1 MNRRFSAQRLGE
13 HRDGFLCVLQASVLK
28 RLLLGSWPRCAI
40 GKSWKLP
47 MSDKQLS
54 DRVEEAGFITGM
66 DVLIGGGWTAQ

>member
-1 MNRRFSAQRLGE
+1 
-13 HRDGFLCVLQASVLK
+13 
-28 RLLLGSWPRCAI
+28 
-40 GKSWKLP
+40 